1 MEGATIKMSRKSL
14 KILLVLVTI
23 LSLISTFSLA
33 TDDTNSAEATSSN
46 DEAVVTSDESGTA
59 AISDENSAEN
69 GETAS
74 DGTNKTTSSTEAST
88 NHDVYLSGDS
98 ITIGS
103 GETVNG
109 NAFVCA
115 KTVTING
122 QIGGDLFVIADT
134 LNIDGGQIYG
144 NVFALSQSITL
155 NGLIYDLYAAC
166 GTLTMG
172 YDGVAYRDLKV
183 NCDNA
188 TINGVV
194 GKNINISAKTSLSLD
209 SDCIVYGD
217 LNYSTASEI
226 TIADGLVKG
235 TVNFDKLAPT
245 ASDGILGY
253 VMAGLTLLVYVLVI
267 WLLMSKLAPKFYD
280 KVTKMPV
287 KKLLLSIL
295 VGLVAMIVVPLVSI
309 ALFFTVIGIP
319 VAFALIAVFAI
330 ILAISF
336 ATVSINLANMLASKV
351 KVLAKF
357 NNLFAVII
365 VTIVLWLITLI
376 PYVGPIVNMLLV
388 LCGFGMVLANI
399 ISKNKKSVETAQV

>member
-155 NGLIYDLYAAC
+155 NGLIYDFYAAC
-166 GTLTMG
+166 VTLTMG

-226 TIADGLVKG
+226 TVADGLVKG

-245 ASDGILGY
+245 SSAGILGY

-287 KKLLLSIL
+287 KKLLVSIL

-336 ATVSINLANMLASKV
+336 ATVSINLANKLASKV

-365 VTIVLWLITLI
+365 VTLVLWLITLI

-388 LCGFGMVLANI
+388 LCGLGMVLANI